1 MGDVFQQA
9 LRNKWIES
17 RAEFD
22 IPRPKPKPKEE
33 PAPDWSAAPREVFDR
48 SGGSWGGFFGNGK
61 ERCGVI
67 LCKSLSRRIRWIA
80 QL

>member
-33 PAPDWSAAPREVFDR
+33 PAPDLVCGAAR
-48 SGGSWGGFFGNGK
+48 SV
-61 ERCGVI
+61 RCDQAGVGEDF
-67 LCKSLSRRIRWIA
+67 SVAVSR
-80 QL
+80 

>member
-33 PAPDWSAAPREVFDR
+33 PAPDWSAAPREVFDAIR
-48 SGGSWGGFFGNGK
+48 RESG
-61 ERCGVI
+61 
-67 LCKSLSRRIRWIA
+67 RIFR
-80 QL
+80 